1 MTGVTEMGALATL
14 VMSLRCGPGSQLL
27 VTKGTARRLKGN
39 EDTRVTG
46 CVMKKIL
53 VLGAAGRDFHNFNV
67 LYRNDLDYQV
77 VAFTATQIPDI
88 AGRRYPP
95 ELAGRL
101 YPDGIP
107 ILEEKDLEKLIAE
120 NEIDAVVFSYS
131 DISHESLMHLASR
144 ALAAGADFYLL
155 GTEHTQLESHVP
167 VISICAVRTGCGK
180 SPVSRLVIS
189 QLRHLGRKPVVIRHP
204 MPYGDLAL
212 QAVQRFAT
220 MEDLETQK
228 CTIEEREEYE
238 PHIRQ
243 GTVVYA
249 GVDYEKILRR
259 AEAEADVILWD
270 GGNNDTP
277 FYKSDFE
284 IVIVDPH
291 RPGHELAYYPG
302 EVNLRR
308 ADAIVINK
316 IDTAQPRDIET
327 VRQNIRLTNPSAA
340 VYEMAS
346 RVTVAQPDSVKGK
359 RVLVVEDGPTLTHG
373 EMPYGAG
380 VVAAQQCDAAELVDP
395 RPYAVGSI
403 RNTYERYKH
412 LTALLPAM
420 GYSATQRHELE
431 ETVRRTPCD
440 LVIIATPIDLARV
453 IKIDKPNLRVTYE
466 VEEVSKPGLT
476 EALAKFT
483 RDHEPAFAG
492 AGI

>member
-1 MTGVTEMGALATL
+1 
-14 VMSLRCGPGSQLL
+14 
-27 VTKGTARRLKGN
+27 
-39 EDTRVTG
+39 
-46 CVMKKIL
+46 MKKIL
-53 VLGAAGRDFHNFNV
+53 ILGAAGRDFHNFNV
-67 LYRNDLDYQV
+67 AFRNDLDYQV

-101 YPDGIP
+101 YPEGIP
-107 ILEEKDLEKLIAE
+107 IFEEKDLEALITE

-131 DISHESLMHLASR
+131 DISHQNLMHLASR
-144 ALAAGADFYLL
+144 ALAAGADFWLM
-155 GTEHTQLESHVP
+155 GAEHTQLESQLP
-167 VISICAVRTGCGK
+167 VISVCAVRTGCGK

-189 QLRHLGRKPVVIRHP
+189 ELRRQGRKPVVIRHP
-204 MPYGDLAL
+204 MPYGDLAA

-220 MEDLETQK
+220 MQDLDIQK

-259 AEAEADVILWD
+259 AELEADVILWD

-277 FYKSDFE
+277 FYTSDLE
-284 IVIVDPH
+284 IVVVDPH

-308 ADAIVINK
+308 ADVAIINK
-316 IDTAQPRDIET
+316 VDTAQPRDVET
-327 VRQNIRLTNPSAA
+327 VRNNIKIANPSAA
-340 VYEMAS
+340 VFEMAS
-346 RVTVAQPDSVKGK
+346 RVSVPSPDAVKGM

-380 VVAAQQCDAAELVDP
+380 VVAAKQCGAAELVDP

-403 RNTYERYKH
+403 RSTYERYTQ
-412 LTALLPAM
+412 LTSLLPAM
-420 GYSATQRHELE
+420 GYSAMQRHELE
-431 ETVRRTPCD
+431 ETIRRTPCD
-440 LVIIATPIDLARV
+440 LVLIATPIDLTGV
-453 IKIDKPNLRVTYE
+453 IDIEKPTLRVTYE
-466 VEEVSKPGLT
+466 AEELTKPGLIDV
-476 EALAKFT
+476 LARFT
-483 RDHEPAFAG
+483 HEHVPAFAG